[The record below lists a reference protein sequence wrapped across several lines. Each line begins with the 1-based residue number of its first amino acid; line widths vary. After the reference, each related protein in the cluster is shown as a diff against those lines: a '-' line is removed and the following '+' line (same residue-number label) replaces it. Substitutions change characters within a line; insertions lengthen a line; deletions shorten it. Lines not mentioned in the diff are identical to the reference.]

1 VKACDH
7 PRMSRTCANLLA
19 LCLAL
24 YLAPGCGNSKPPVTG
39 GSGSG
44 SGSAESEPPGPPGL
58 DHDYEQLADRAV
70 KLYEDV
76 AELLRTVGED
86 CEQAT
91 TKLNELSAANR
102 DVIAANSKILREGR
116 AKEIKKALAKQEDR
130 FNAAAKVIMES
141 QTISRCAHYS
151 SFTKAFDEL
160 VATPP

>member
-1 VKACDH
+1 
-7 PRMSRTCANLLA
+7 MSRTCANLLA

-24 YLAPGCGNSKPPVTG
+24 CLAPGCGCGSSSKPPVTG

-44 SGSAESEPPGPPGL
+44 SAEPEPPGPPGL

-91 TKLNELSAANR
+91 AKLNELSAANR
-102 DVIAANSKILREGR
+102 DVIAANSKVLREGR
-116 AKEIKKALAKQEDR
+116 AREIKKALAKQEDR

-160 VATPP
+160 VASPP